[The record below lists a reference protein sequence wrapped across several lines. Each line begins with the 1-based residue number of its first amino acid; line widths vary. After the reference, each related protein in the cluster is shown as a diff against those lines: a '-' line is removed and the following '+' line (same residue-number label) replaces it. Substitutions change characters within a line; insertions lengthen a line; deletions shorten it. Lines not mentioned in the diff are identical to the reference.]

1 MRSRLH
7 LCVFCAH
14 LACGPAV
21 EVPGEDG
28 GTAGATTSTSETS
41 PLPGTSTSTGVPP
54 SSTTT
59 ASTVD
64 PDSGSGSSDGGH
76 VDFIVPTDTVLC
88 HCECDVWAQDCPRGH
103 KCNPWANDGG
113 VVWNATRCVPVDA
126 DPGAP
131 GDPCTVEDNAAT
143 GFDSCEAGA
152 MCWRVD
158 PDTLTGECVGFCT
171 GDHLDPQC
179 PPSTTCLIAND
190 GVLVLC
196 LPTCDP
202 ILGDCQE
209 GEQCIPQAEDGSFIC
224 VVTGAEP
231 RAGYGDPCEY
241 VTSCDDGLTCVS
253 SMQLQGIG
261 ACSPDVPSCCTAYC
275 DLGAADPDAACP
287 DQALGQAC
295 EPYYEPGETPPGFEN
310 LGVCVI
316 SV

>member
-1 MRSRLH
+1 VLS
-7 LCVFCAH
+7 AAI
-14 LACGPAV
+14 ACGPAV
-21 EVPGEDG
+21 SDEG
-28 GTAGATTSTSETS
+28 GGSDGATTSTSGETS
-41 PLPGTSTSTGVPP
+41 PLPPVPSTSSTGVPP
-54 SSTTT
+54 STTT
-59 ASTVD
+59 VTTDD
-64 PDSGSGSSDGGH
+64 PSGSSGSTGGGN
-76 VDFIVPTDTVLC
+76 FIVLTDAVLC
-88 HCECDVWAQDCPRGH
+88 HCECDVWDQDCARGH

-113 VVWNATRCVPVDA
+113 VVWNATRCVPVDD

-131 GDPCTVEDNAAT
+131 GDPCTVEDNAAS

-158 PDTLTGECVGFCT
+158 PDTLTGECVGFCE
-171 GDHLDPQC
+171 GDELDPQC
-179 PPSTTCLIAND
+179 PASTSCVIAND

-202 ILGDCQE
+202 ILADCEE

-231 RAGYGDPCEY
+231 RAAYGDPCEY

-261 ACSPDVPSCCTAYC
+261 ACSPDVAGCCTAYC

-287 DQALGQAC
+287 DQPLGQAC
-295 EPYYEPGETPPGFEN
+295 EPYYEPGEAPPGFEN